1 MKSIKNIT
9 NAFYINLEER
19 EDRKKKTKKEFKQL
33 KIKIQRMK
41 AIKLENGR
49 IGCSMSHLKCLQ
61 HAKENNLD
69 HVLIVEDDIHF
80 MNIKLFKEQLNKF
93 LSSSI
98 EWDVVLFAG
107 NNLPPYQIYGDFCVK
122 VSRCQTTTGYL
133 VKNHY
138 YDILISN
145 IKESIQHLLK
155 EPDRHIDYAIDKYW
169 FKLQEK
175 DNWFII
181 TPLSVVQRED
191 YSDIEKR
198 ETNYSKLMLD
208 INKSSLYNKYVD
220 KENVL

>member
-198 ETNYSKLMLD
+198 ETNYSTLMLD